1 MKRRF
6 VTLDVFTTRR
16 HAGNPLA
23 VVLQSEGLD
32 TEAMQAIA
40 KEFNLSETVFV
51 SPAGKPEHRAALR
64 IFTPGGELPFA
75 GHPTVGTAVW
85 LALTDEAEGRP
96 AELLV
101 LEEKVGPVSC
111 AVAVTGSHA
120 GRATFT
126 LPRLPEQLAQPVA
139 DAPLAE
145 ALGLDPAD
153 LGFDAHRPSAFSA
166 GVAYTMVPVA
176 SREAVARARVAG
188 AFERAMAATPN
199 GNAFVYCR
207 ETAETGHHYHARMF
221 WPGSGIVED
230 PATGSAVAA
239 FAGAIMA
246 HDRPEDGDHRFL
258 IEQGY
263 EMGRPSQIAL
273 EMSLR
278 HGALVSA
285 RIGGSAVVV
294 SEGVLL

>member
-40 KEFNLSETVFV
+40 REFNLSETVFV
-51 SPAGKPEHRAALR
+51 APPEKSEHRAWVR

-96 AELLV
+96 ADMLV

-111 AVAVTGSHA
+111 AVSIKGSHA
-120 GRATFT
+120 GHATFT

-139 DAPLAE
+139 NAELAE

-153 LGFDAHRPSAFSA
+153 LGFDAHLPSAFSA

-176 SREAVARARVAG
+176 SREAIARARVAG
-188 AFERAMAATPN
+188 SFERVMAATPN

-207 ETAETGHHYHARMF
+207 EMAGIGHHYHARMF
-221 WPGSGIVED
+221 WPGAGVAED

-246 HDRPEDGDHRFL
+246 YDQPGDGDHRL
-258 IEQGY
+258 VVEQGY

-273 EMSLR
+273 ELNVQG
-278 HGALVSA
+278 GALVSA